1 MSPIPRT
8 SPAVIRRIDRLARG
22 AHAFHRYAHHPLCV
36 EYSGEVFRIAFGP
49 NGRST
54 RFCRG
59 CTLAGVGAILGG
71 LMGAWTAPPL
81 WAAATAIPLGLA
93 GASRS
98 ARRAGKI
105 ATRLLPAG
113 SIAFAIGAGLR
124 VWSPGGA
131 LLCGVALAAV
141 GLSVARY
148 RRRGPDRSPCI
159 RCPERTAQAPCRGL
173 APLVRRER
181 AFQRM
186 AGGWLAAATI
196 STRPA
201 GPDVA

>member
-1 MSPIPRT
+1 MFAIPRA

-36 EYSGEVFRIAFGP
+36 EYSGEVFQIALVP
-49 NGRST
+49 YGRRA

-59 CTLAGVGAILGG
+59 CTLAGVGALLGT
-71 LMGAWTAPPL
+71 LVGAWMAPPL
-81 WAAATAIPLGLA
+81 WAAVAAIPLGLA
-93 GASRS
+93 GTSRS

-113 SIAFAIGAGLR
+113 FIAFAIGAGLR
-124 VWSPGGA
+124 AWSPGGA
-131 LLCGVALAAV
+131 LLGGVALAAV
-141 GLSVARY
+141 GLCVARY
-148 RRRGPDRSPCI
+148 RQRGPDRSPCI
-159 RCPERTAQAPCRGL
+159 RCPERTAEVPCRGL